1 MGWRQ
6 LQLHQMTKECSQMLN
21 NIRFCFFIVCSFIF
35 LPAPGGGGGGELEC
49 EVPPHHGERHS
60 AQAVLSG
67 PGVLGHCHVSDHH
80 PATRRVFILEC
91 LVEAFQR
98 GIKEMQTSRES
109 CVMKW
114 SLVYNFGLTILTLP
128 RSASSSSSKITCC
141 GSEHPELKN
150 KTLSLPSLPTCF
162 YNKTQTHPPSV

>member
-1 MGWRQ
+1 MG
-6 LQLHQMTKECSQMLN
+6 KECSQLLN
-21 NIRFCFFIVCSFIF
+21 NIRFVFFIFCSFIS

-49 EVPPHHGERHS
+49 EVLPHHGERHS
-60 AQAVLSG
+60 AQAVLRG

-141 GSEHPELKN
+141 GSEHPKLKN

-162 YNKTQTHPPSV
+162 YHKTQTHPDIT

>member
-1 MGWRQ
+1 MV
-6 LQLHQMTKECSQMLN
+6 KECSQILN
-21 NIRFCFFIVCSFIF
+21 NIRFGFFIFCSFIS

-49 EVPPHHGERHS
+49 EVLPHHGERHS
-60 AQAVLSG
+60 AQAVLRG

-109 CVMKW
+109 CVMQRSLVTILW
-114 SLVYNFGLTILTLP
+114 SLVTILTLP

-162 YNKTQTHPPSV
+162 YYKTQTHPAII